1 MALARWYALGVVRLR
16 WVIVGAWAIGS
27 VGLAVSLPTLGETGG
42 SGQFSGLTTPDNPAI
57 QTEIRSFEEFGF
69 PVLTRVAVVQ
79 RNPEGL
85 SPAAQFEI
93 VADAIEFNLDPPPE
107 LERIEFA
114 LPVIN
119 DYGLLPTGEQG
130 TTAITYL
137 YYRPTVNFLG
147 QTNLAEDYAERYAGE
162 PDDHLVGVSGVVPG
176 RIDQLRI
183 LRDRLHTVE
192 IATVGLIFLVV
203 ALSFRA
209 VGAPLVT
216 MVTAALALNAVLR
229 IGGWL
234 GAKIGFALPS
244 EMEPVLVAL
253 LLGVV
258 TDYSIFF
265 LSGMRERLAA
275 GDDRLEAA
283 RHSTAEFAPIV
294 LVAGLTV
301 AAGSLALLVARIEAF
316 RAFGPGM
323 ALTILISLAVAI
335 TFVPACLSILG
346 GATFWPHR
354 PRGADSPGDRPALR
368 SRFVE
373 AITRRRGATI
383 VVVAGVA
390 MLLLAAAP
398 VRNLDLGF
406 AVTGSL
412 PESADSKRAAEAA
425 GQGFL
430 PGILSP
436 AVLLVEGADVT
447 QQRAALDR
455 LQALL
460 EQRSGVAA
468 VVGPADQPSPLALGA
483 VLSRSGNAAR
493 YVLFLDDSPLGSAAI
508 NNLDAIHDDLDS
520 MLTRAGIPN
529 ADASFAGDTA
539 LARATVTQTEA
550 DLVRIILVATALGF
564 LLLVLFLRALVAP
577 LYLMVVNLLA
587 VSATLGLTTLVFQT
601 LVGQGGITF
610 YVPFAAAVL
619 LVALGADYSIFGV
632 GYIWAEARDRSLIEA
647 IRVAVPRSTR
657 AINVAGITLALSFA
671 VLAVVP
677 LSPFREFA
685 FAMAVGILI
694 DVFVVRSF
702 LVPSLVSL
710 VGTAS
715 GWPGRSLRRG
725 PQDVPAGREHALRP
739 ARQGAPAPGPGGAH
753 AGGGASLVRHRSRDR
768 VQGLA
773 SSLVALV
780 VLVRALRRHGRQSED
795 DG

>member
-1 MALARWYALGVVRLR
+1 MGLARWYAIAVVRLR
-16 WVIVGAWAIGS
+16 WVIVVLWVVGAVA
-27 VGLAVSLPTLGETGG
+27 LAVTLPTLGESGG

-57 QTEIRSFEEFGF
+57 QTEIRSFQEFGF

-79 RNPEGL
+79 RDPGGL
-85 SPAAQFEI
+85 SPEARFEI
-93 VADAIEFNLDPPPE
+93 LTNAVEFNLDPPPH
-107 LERIEFA
+107 LERIQFA
-114 LPVIN
+114 LPLIN

-137 YYRPTVNFLG
+137 YFRPTVNFLA
-147 QTNLAEDYAERYAGE
+147 QTSVAEDYAEWYASG

-176 RIDQLRI
+176 RIEQLRI
-183 LRDRLHTVE
+183 LRDHLHTVE
-192 IATVGLIFLVV
+192 IATVALIFLIV

-216 MVTAALALNAVLR
+216 MVTVAIALNAVLR
-229 IGGWL
+229 VGGWL
-234 GAKIGFALPS
+234 SAKVGFDLPS
-244 EMEPVLVAL
+244 EMQPVLVAL

-301 AAGSLALLVARIEAF
+301 AAGSLALVVARIEAF

-323 ALTILISLAVAI
+323 ALTILISLVVAI
-335 TFVPACLSILG
+335 TFVPACLSIFG
-346 GATFWPHR
+346 SSAFWPRR
-354 PRGADSPGDRPALR
+354 PRAAGSPVESPALR
-368 SRFVE
+368 SRAVE
-373 AITRRRGATI
+373 AITRRRGAIT

-390 MLLLAAAP
+390 VLLFAAAP
-398 VRNLDLGF
+398 VRHLDLGF
-406 AVTGSL
+406 SVIGSL
-412 PESADSKRAAEAA
+412 PEESDANEAA
-425 GQGFL
+425 DAAARGFM

-436 AVLLVEGADVT
+436 AVLLVEGNDVT
-447 QQRAALDR
+447 DRRAALDR
-455 LQALL
+455 LQRLI
-460 EQRSGVAA
+460 EQRAGVEA
-468 VVGPADQPSPLALGA
+468 VVGPANQPTSLSLGA
-483 VLSRSGNAAR
+483 VLARSGDAAR
-493 YVLFLDDSPLGSAAI
+493 YVVFLGDSPLGSAAI
-508 NNLDAIHDDLDS
+508 NNLDAIHDDLDA
-520 MLTRAGIPN
+520 MLAEAGIPN
-529 ADASFAGDTA
+529 AEASFAGDTA
-539 LARATVTQTEA
+539 LARETVTQTEA

-564 LLLVLFLRALVAP
+564 VLLMLFLRALVAP

-587 VSATLGLTTLVFQT
+587 VSATLGLTTFVFQT
-601 LVGQGGITF
+601 LGGQGGLTF

-632 GYIWAEARDRSLIEA
+632 GYIWAEARDRPLVDA

-685 FAMAVGILI
+685 FAMALGILI

-725 PQDVPAGREHALRP
+725 PKEVAAGGQWTPRTALPA
-739 ARQGAPAPGPGGAH
+739 APAPAQ
-753 AGGGASLVRHRSRDR
+753 AGTSRRVENVAASLV
-768 VQGLA
+768 A
-773 SSLVALV
+773 FLVLGGA
-780 VLVRALRRHGRQSED
+780 VRRRRRPPEGR
-795 DG
+795 

>member
-1 MALARWYALGVVRLR
+1 MPLARWYARAVVRLR
-16 WVIVGAWAIGS
+16 WVIVAAWVIGS
-27 VGLAVSLPTLGETGG
+27 VALAMSLPTLGEGGG

-57 QTEIRSFEEFGF
+57 QTEIRSFREFGF

-85 SPAAQFEI
+85 SPEAQLKI
-93 VADAIEFNLDPPPE
+93 VSNAIEFNLDPPPE

-119 DYGLLPTGEQG
+119 DYGLLPTAEQG

-162 PDDHLVGVSGVVPG
+162 PEDHLVGVSGVVPG

-183 LRDRLHTVE
+183 LSSSLHTVE
-192 IATVGLIFLVV
+192 IVTVALIFVVV
-203 ALSFRA
+203 AVSFGA
-209 VGAPLVT
+209 LGAPLVT
-216 MVTAALALNAVLR
+216 MVTAAIALNAVLR
-229 IGGWL
+229 GGGWL

-275 GDDRLEAA
+275 GEDRLEAA
-283 RHSTAEFAPIV
+283 RNSTAEFAPIV

-301 AAGSLALLVARIEAF
+301 AAGSLALLVARIDAF
-316 RAFGPGM
+316 RGFGPGM
-323 ALTILISLAVAI
+323 ALTILIALVIAI
-335 TFVPACLSILG
+335 TFVPACLSLLG
-346 GATFWPHR
+346 AAVFWPRR
-354 PRGADSPGDRPALR
+354 PRTTDSPVDQPALR
-368 SRFVE
+368 SRVVE
-373 AITRRRGATI
+373 AITRKRGATV
-383 VVVAGVA
+383 VVVAGAAV
-390 MLLLAAAP
+390 LLLAAAP

-406 AVTGSL
+406 SVTGSL
-412 PESADSKRAAEAA
+412 PESSDVNRAADAA
-425 GQGFL
+425 AEGFF
-430 PGILSP
+430 PGVLSP
-436 AVLLVEGADVT
+436 AVLLVEGTDVT
-447 QQRAALDR
+447 ERRAALDR
-455 LQALL
+455 LQGML
-460 EQRSGVAA
+460 EQRRGVAA
-468 VVGPADQPSPLALGA
+468 VVGPADQPSPLSLGA

-493 YVLFLDDSPLGSAAI
+493 FVIFLSDSPLGSTAI
-508 NNLDAIHDDLDS
+508 NNLDALYEDLGS
-520 MLTRAGIPN
+520 LLARAGIPD
-529 ADASFAGDTA
+529 AEASFAGDTA

-564 LLLVLFLRALVAP
+564 ILLVLFLRALVAP

-587 VSATLGLTTLVFQT
+587 VTASLGLTTFVFQT
-601 LVGQGGITF
+601 LAGQSGITF

-632 GYIWAEARDRSLIEA
+632 GYIWAEARERSLVEA

-685 FAMAVGILI
+685 FAMAVGIVI

-715 GWPGRSLRRG
+715 GWPGHSLKHA
-725 PQDVPAGREHALRP
+725 PQPAGAASEPALRP
-739 ARQGAPAPGPGGAH
+739 AHTTAPAPAPNCVDL
-753 AGGGASLVRHRSRDR
+753 AGDAPRPTWARSQDLMASLV
-768 VQGLA
+768 A
-773 SSLVALV
+773 IVALAG
-780 VLVRALRRHGRQSED
+780 ALRKRRRPGNGD
-795 DG
+795 